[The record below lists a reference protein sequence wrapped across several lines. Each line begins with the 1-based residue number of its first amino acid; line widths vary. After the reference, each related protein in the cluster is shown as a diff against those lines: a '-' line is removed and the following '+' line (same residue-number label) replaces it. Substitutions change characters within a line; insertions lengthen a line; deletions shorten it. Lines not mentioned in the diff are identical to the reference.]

1 MSLHLPLAHTCKCA
15 NLACK
20 TYRFEMFFVSQ
31 KRRKEKWY
39 KVYSIDDLLEEC
51 QWCHSF
57 VTSAFPAA
65 NVDFDLICALVGGAG
80 LRWNTG
86 MCIRDIKFASCS
98 TDSSNRRWFELVWAG
113 MCIDRQGKLLCNLHL
128 IACPQLECYILTWAC
143 WVFKEGEGK
152 PKINY
157 VTVFERPGLKEFL
170 KQLSEFADM
179 VLFTAGLEGLS
190 QNTKLLYLSIFIFW
204 ELCSTFLN
212 GICL

>member
-1 MSLHLPLAHTCKCA
+1 
-15 NLACK
+15 
-20 TYRFEMFFVSQ
+20 
-31 KRRKEKWY
+31 
-39 KVYSIDDLLEEC
+39 
-51 QWCHSF
+51 
-57 VTSAFPAA
+57 
-65 NVDFDLICALVGGAG
+65 
-80 LRWNTG
+80 

-128 IACPQLECYILTWAC
+128 ISWQYVEYCTLTWAC

-170 KQLSEFADM
+170 KKLSEFANL

-190 QNTKLLYLSIFIFW
+190 QNTKLLHLSIFIFW
-204 ELCSTFLN
+204 ELCLMYMPINSHRL
-212 GICL
+212 C